1 MRLLRVHSLL
11 QQSRL
16 LGATFLL
23 ILLALLAGW
32 IVSQEQK
39 KAEVTYTVLY
49 NANGYTPT
57 VLQVPL
63 GSRVTFQNVSPYSLW
78 TASNPYPTHSDYP
91 AFDTGKALSK
101 GQSYTF
107 QFLKSGTFGFQN
119 DRRLADHG
127 IILVI
132 DADHPLPVMDKS
144 RKEQLITRDKL
155 LALFDAHDP
164 TSIFTV
170 LNTVAD
176 NEALSQNCH
185 EIGHDLGHKAYELYG
200 FSTAMTLNIPGH
212 PSYPHMGDLCAGGYM
227 HGILEELLIHQPD
240 LKNTIG
246 TICSTIPVQNRD
258 SCFHGIGHGLM
269 FVNNR
274 DVPTSLAD
282 CQQLQ
287 KISDQ
292 AHCFEGVWM
301 EMFWGDT
308 GDSDTQALGWPPDQP
323 LSPCISAPNV
333 SKPACFLYANLGY
346 LRLHPKDFT
355 GAVAL
360 CRNPNLSSTDVGFC
374 MKGIGM
380 TMMQYFLSHRL
391 QNPES
396 FVAGLDAEATVSYY
410 KGLIAYGR
418 LSSAKE
424 SDLQDFCTNLSAD
437 KETCLYLLKTMPL

>member
-1 MRLLRVHSLL
+1 
-11 QQSRL
+11 
-16 LGATFLL
+16 
-23 ILLALLAGW
+23 
-32 IVSQEQK
+32 
-39 KAEVTYTVLY
+39 
-49 NANGYTPT
+49 
-57 VLQVPL
+57 
-63 GSRVTFQNVSPYSLW
+63 
-78 TASNPYPTHSDYP
+78 
-91 AFDTGKALSK
+91 
-101 GQSYTF
+101 
-107 QFLKSGTFGFQN
+107 
-119 DRRLADHG
+119 
-127 IILVI
+127 
-132 DADHPLPVMDKS
+132 MDKS